1 MYLLVHLFISH
12 RGKKMIKA
20 ILTVNIKEEGGAAI
34 LSNPIAADKEGVK
47 DEKRLQSKIKS
58 KFVMV

>member
-1 MYLLVHLFISH
+1 
-12 RGKKMIKA
+12 MIKA